1 MTQNLLLTSVSR
13 PSDEALQAAILC
25 FADDA
30 ENTDGEAV
38 MNAGLTIVGEAC
50 SLLDEGKSEEEAVVA
65 LGEHGLSVACATPF
79 VEKARD
85 ILQSNEKLKVVVIP
99 QEQGNAPKLLIA
111 AIAIVFVLAYML
123 IGVN

>member
-13 PSDEALQAAILC
+13 PSDEALQAAIRC

-50 SLLDEGKSEEEAVVA
+50 SLLDEGKSEEEAIAA
-65 LGEHGLSVACATPF
+65 LGERGLSAACATPF

-85 ILQSNEKLKVVVIP
+85 ILQSNETLDVVVIP
-99 QEQGNAPKLLIA
+99 SEQGNAPTLLIV
-111 AIAIVFVLAYML
+111 AIAIVFVLAFML
-123 IGVN
+123 IGVD

>member
-65 LGEHGLSVACATPF
+65 LGERGLSVACATPF

-85 ILQSNEKLKVVVIP
+85 ILQSNEKPKVVVIP